1 MEQDIDLY
9 ALNMPPGGS
18 KMGPIQKY
26 ISRVVWASM
35 HYLKQNPF
43 LSNELGLLVEEIY
56 GDKYATQRISVQLNM
71 FAELGYVEK
80 IPLKGK
86 MSRYRYRVTNLGMI
100 HQRRLFS

>member
-18 KMGPIQKY
+18 KMPIQKR
-26 ISRVVWASM
+26 ISREVWASM
-35 HYLKQNPF
+35 HYLAQKTF

-56 GDKYATQRISVQLNM
+56 GEKYATQRISVQLGI

-80 IPLKGK
+80 MPLKGK
-86 MSRYRYRVTNLGMI
+86 MSRYRYRVTNLGMS